1 MHSNRHS
8 VSHSASCPLPPTTVR
23 QTTVVPHAATFAELT
38 ADIKAPKSAR
48 MDERIASLEADY
60 KLAIT
65 SLATANAMGPYGLA
79 PRFKGISQ
87 AVHTTNILPTH
98 DTHTLPPHTSKTY
111 LHRPQILYVNRP
123 QILYVNRPQ
132 ILYVNRPQIL
142 YVNRPQI
149 LYLRRSQKLYLNN
162 PQIFYLNMTH
172 VHFLRT

>member
-48 MDERIASLEADY
+48 LDERIASLEADY

-65 SLATANAMGPYGLA
+65 SLATANAMSPYGLA

-123 QILYVNRPQ
+123 QILY
-132 ILYVNRPQIL
+132 
-142 YVNRPQI
+142 
-149 LYLRRSQKLYLNN
+149 LRRSQKLYLNN